1 MEDLI
6 LVVNCSSSLFKAT
19 ILNSRSGDIVLSCLA
34 AKLGQADAYITFNRR
49 GNRSTISLAEQ
60 PDHHGAA
67 AELLEETRILGIER
81 RIRAIGHRV
90 VHGGEHYSDSVRID
104 DKVIAALE
112 ACIALAPLHNPANLT
127 GIRAA
132 QAAFPGLPNVAVFDT
147 AFHHT
152 LPEHAY
158 TYAVPR
164 ALYREHG
171 LRRYGFHG
179 TAYRY
184 VTREAAAMLGKN
196 IADTALVIAYLGAGS
211 SVAAVLGGASQDTSM
226 GLTPLEGLVMDTR
239 SGDIDPGALEFI
251 ENATGLNSAQ
261 VTALLNQK
269 SGLLGLSEL
278 SADMRI
284 IEKSAI
290 QQGHAG
296 ALLALDVSAYRL
308 AKYIAAMCV
317 PLGRLDALVFTGDIG
332 ENAALL
338 RAKTIAHLGILEL
351 QLDDEANEA
360 TRYGRG
366 GAINRPGSPCI
377 LVVPS
382 HEEYMIA
389 QDTCRLAGLDQAD
402 QREAT

>member
-211 SVAAVLGGASQDTSM
+211 SVAAVLGGTSQDTSM
-226 GLTPLEGLVMDTR
+226 GLTPLEGLVMNTR
-239 SGDIDPGALEFI
+239 SGDIDPGAFEFI
-251 ENATGLNSAQ
+251 QTMTGKSAAEVTDMLNK
-261 VTALLNQK
+261 K
-269 SGLLGLSEL
+269 SGLLGISEL
-278 SADMRI
+278 SNDMRT
-284 IEKSAI
+284 I
-290 QQGHAG
+290 QEEADKGHEG
-296 ALLALDVSAYRL
+296 AKLALEVTCYRL
-308 AKYIAAMCV
+308 AKYIAAMCIAT
-317 PLGRLDALVFTGDIG
+317 GRLDALVFTGING
-332 ENAALL
+332 ENASII
-338 RAKTIAHLGILEL
+338 RAKTIAYLGILGL
-351 QLDDEANEA
+351 KLDEAANED
-360 TRYGRG
+360 TRFGKAG
-366 GAINRPGSPCI
+366 VITQADTLPCA
-377 LVVPS
+377 LVVPTN
-382 HEEYMIA
+382 EERMIA
-389 QDTCRLAGLDQAD
+389 IDTRELAGL
-402 QREAT
+402 

>member
-49 GNRSTISLAEQ
+49 GNRSTISLTAQ

-104 DKVIAALE
+104 DNVIAALE
-112 ACIALAPLHNPANLT
+112 ACIPLAPLHNPANLT
-127 GIRAA
+127 GIRTA
-132 QAAFPGLPNVAVFDT
+132 QAVFPGLPNVAVFDT

-184 VTREAAAMLGKN
+184 VTRETAAMLGKN

-239 SGDIDPGALEFI
+239 SGDIDPGAFEFI
-251 ENATGLNSAQ
+251 ANATGLNSAQ

-338 RAKTIAHLGILEL
+338 RAKTIAHLGILGL
-351 QLDDEANEA
+351 RLDDEANEA

>member
-1 MEDLI
+1 M
-6 LVVNCSSSLFKAT
+6 
-19 ILNSRSGDIVLSCLA
+19 
-34 AKLGQADAYITFNRR
+34 
-49 GNRSTISLAEQ
+49 
-60 PDHHGAA
+60 
-67 AELLEETRILGIER
+67 
-81 RIRAIGHRV
+81 
-90 VHGGEHYSDSVRID
+90 
-104 DKVIAALE
+104 
-112 ACIALAPLHNPANLT
+112 
-127 GIRAA
+127 
-132 QAAFPGLPNVAVFDT
+132 
-147 AFHHT
+147 
-152 LPEHAY
+152 
-158 TYAVPR
+158 PR

-196 IADTALVIAYLGAGS
+196 LADTALVIAYLGAGS
-211 SVAAVLGGASQDTSM
+211 SVAAVLGGKSQDTSM

-239 SGDIDPGALEFI
+239 SGDIDPGAFEFI
-251 ENATGLNSAQ
+251 ENATGLDSTQ

-284 IEKSAI
+284 IEKAAI
-290 QQGHAG
+290 RQGHAG

-338 RAKTIAHLGILEL
+338 RAQTIAHLSILGL